1 MPVKVKIEDKERL
14 RVAADAP
21 PPAQLSDY
29 AAPGER
35 SEGLKAFFIW
45 CAIMLMICGLPF
57 GHPATQPI
65 AMGLTAWWIG
75 SIFVYYVLVPRM
87 VLRRLRLHGPEF
99 EITTKKSPRLKAVLA
114 KGSAMLGVTEPEGF
128 ISDEVVPQVRLMGR
142 KDPYFFMA
150 TKGAAESLAPPE
162 LDCLALRTLV
172 HASQRHTARLMLIE
186 FVAKTPVAVRL
197 LVWPIGFYSSLL
209 QMSWLELANQTG
221 DRLTLLLVKDH
232 KLLLRGILKMHAF
245 SDPIMNE
252 AEVTPEDVEE
262 YVNQAGR
269 ISVEGKEISTQ
280 YKIGTAISAN
290 PFLDERIQNLN
301 EWARSQEFQDALQ
314 KLAESRAKNAPAP
327 RPT

>member
-1 MPVKVKIEDKERL
+1 MPVKVKIEDKERK

-35 SEGLKAFFIW
+35 SEGMKAFFIW

-57 GHPATQPI
+57 SLPVTQPI
-65 AMGLTAWWIG
+65 GIGLTVWWFASVFI
-75 SIFVYYVLVPRM
+75 YYILVPRLL
-87 VLRRLRLHGPEF
+87 LRRLRLHGPDF
-99 EITTKKSPRLKAVLA
+99 EITSKKAPRLKAVLA
-114 KGSAMLGVTEPEGF
+114 KGSAMLGVSEPEGF
-128 ISDEVVPQVRLMGR
+128 FTDEVVPRIRLMGR
-142 KDPYFFMA
+142 KDPYFFVA
-150 TKGAAESLAPPE
+150 NKGAAEALSPPE
-162 LDCLALRTLV
+162 LDCMALRTLV
-172 HASQRHTARLMLIE
+172 HASQGHAARMMLIQ
-186 FVAKTPVAVRL
+186 AMDNTPAVVRL
-197 LVWPIGFYSSLL
+197 LVWPAGLYSSLL
-209 QMSWLELANQTG
+209 QMSWHELAIQTA

-269 ISVEGKEISTQ
+269 ISVAGSEISTQ

-290 PFLDERIQNLN
+290 PFLENRLQELN
-301 EWARSQEFQDALQ
+301 EWARSQDFRNALE
-314 KLAESRAKNAPAP
+314 KLAESRAKNAPVG
-327 RPT
+327 RTT